1 MKDGNNIS
9 GTDRKAC
16 PFYNQLDAILGTR
29 PASTPP
35 VLLDSGGQSQSAR
48 LPLSESELKL

>member
-9 GTDRKAC
+9 GTERKTC
-16 PFYNQLDAILGTR
+16 PFYDQLDAILGTR

-35 VLLDSGGQSQSAR
+35 VLLDSGGQSQSTT
-48 LPLSESELKL
+48 LPLSESQLKL